1 MATSVLA
8 ALWLVILGSRDGLAG
23 PLASAELD
31 RGHGRTYLP
40 AFQARF
46 CAAMK
51 RLWCRYAIVSTDL

>member
-8 ALWLVILGSRDGLAG
+8 ALWLVILGSRDGLPGLRPAANW
-23 PLASAELD
+23 LAAC
-31 RGHGRTYLP
+31 GRVYLQ

-51 RLWCRYAIVSTDL
+51 RLWCRYAVVSTLL